1 MRYRLRTLL
10 IYAVALGPIAAA
22 FALVYWPLLLLIA
35 QRYWKRILVVA
46 IIAFVGWRWS
56 KSA

>member
-1 MRYRLRTLL
+1 
-10 IYAVALGPIAAA
+10 LGPIAAA